1 VSEPRKARDRQR
13 ETKVVRTLALK
24 KQRRL
29 FLAEATK
36 LLLDLGARRDG
47 GETYEFTLPTKAGL
61 LRLHPEEDR
70 LDGLGTVFACFDDP
84 QAARELV
91 SCNKF
96 SGKWNHHYFEDWTV
110 EAAID
115 DLSAQLRT
123 VLA

>member
-1 VSEPRKARDRQR
+1 MSEPRKPKNPQR
-13 ETKVVRTLALK
+13 EIKVVRTLALK

-29 FLAEATK
+29 FLDQATR

-47 GETYEFTLPTKAGL
+47 GETYEFTLQTKAGL

-70 LDGLGTVFACFDDP
+70 LDGLGTAFACFDDP

-91 SCNKF
+91 RCNQF
-96 SGKWNHHYFEDWTV
+96 SGKWNHHYFEGWTAQ
-110 EAAID
+110 AALD

>member
-1 VSEPRKARDRQR
+1 VK
-13 ETKVVRTLALK
+13 TLALK

-29 FLAEATK
+29 FLAQATK
-36 LLLDLGARRDG
+36 LLLDLGAQRDG

-70 LDGLGTVFACFDDP
+70 LDGLGTVFACFDDL
-84 QAARELV
+84 QAAQKLV
-91 SCNKF
+91 NCNRF
-96 SGKWNHHYFEDWTV
+96 SGKWNHHYFEGWAAEV
-110 EAAID
+110 AID